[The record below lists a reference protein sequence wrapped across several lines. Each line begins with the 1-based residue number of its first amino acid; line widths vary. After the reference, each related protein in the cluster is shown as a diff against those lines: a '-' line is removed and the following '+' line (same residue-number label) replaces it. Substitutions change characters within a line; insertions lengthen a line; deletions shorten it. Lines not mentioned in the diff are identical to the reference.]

1 MEVSCE
7 RHDSESWGSCKE
19 WMTSS
24 PASKRTECVVP
35 REISLHKCGCEKKQS
50 RFNNYSAKS
59 AWHKHDLWQ
68 NTVNTLQTQLQLF
81 LSSSNALTYLVKPG
95 RQPMFKHIYPAFLQH
110 TLATA
115 LRCVISASKIIT
127 FKPVFFVS
135 PCARADCLVFWHW
148 THEAIMIPFR
158 IWVGKNPIPSRNVDS
173 WFSYW
178 LL

>member
-1 MEVSCE
+1 
-7 RHDSESWGSCKE
+7 
-19 WMTSS
+19 MTSS

-35 REISLHKCGCEKKQS
+35 REISLHKCAGARKNKAGSTTTVWSLPDTNTICGRTQS
-50 RFNNYSAKS
+50 THYKLNSSSSWVAVMLDIFSETRKAAY
-59 AWHKHDLWQ
+59 
-68 NTVNTLQTQLQLF
+68 VQTH
-81 LSSSNALTYLVKPG
+81 LSS
-95 RQPMFKHIYPAFLQH
+95 FLQH

-127 FKPVFFVS
+127 YKPVFFVS